1 MNNITK
7 AQAEFAAT
15 LSKLVADQMILD
27 ADKVNKGE
35 ITVED
40 AAENIGKIQ
49 DYINENFG
57 GIGGYI
63 VRIAMQANEHRLS
76 A

>member
-1 MNNITK
+1 MTK
-7 AQAEFAAT
+7 AQTELAVT
-15 LSKLVADQMILD
+15 LSKLAADQMILD

-35 ITVED
+35 ITVEQ

-57 GIGGYI
+57 GIGGFV
-63 VRIAMQANEHRLS
+63 VRIAQRANEHR
-76 A
+76 